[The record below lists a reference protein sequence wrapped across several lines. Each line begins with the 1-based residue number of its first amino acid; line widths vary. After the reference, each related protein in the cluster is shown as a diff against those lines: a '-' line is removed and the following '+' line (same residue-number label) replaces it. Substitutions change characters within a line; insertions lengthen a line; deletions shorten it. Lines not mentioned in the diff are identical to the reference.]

1 MGHYAVIHIVHLF
14 CAIAFIGVV
23 FFEVFILEGIR
34 HHIGATLMPQV
45 EQGIIGRAKR
55 VMPWFVG
62 TLFLSGIALAWFHYS
77 NLGSPF
83 DSSLGIL
90 LGVKILLA
98 LSVLA
103 HFVNAMMA
111 AQSGCMDSS
120 RFQITHLSVF
130 IHMVLIVIL
139 AKVMFYVHW

>member
-1 MGHYAVIHIVHLF
+1 MGAYPAVHVIHLF

-34 HHIGATLMPQV
+34 HQVGAQLMPQI

-55 VMPWFVG
+55 IMPWFVG
-62 TLFLSGIALAWFHYS
+62 TLFLSGIGLAWFHYS
-77 NLGSPF
+77 QMPSPF
-83 DSSLGIL
+83 ESSFGIL
-90 LGVKILLA
+90 LGIKILLA

-120 RFQITHLSVF
+120 RFQLTHLSVF

-139 AKVMFYVHW
+139 AKAMFYVHW

>member
-1 MGHYAVIHIVHLF
+1 MTYSLVHLVHLF

-23 FFEVFILEGIR
+23 FFEVFILEGVR
-34 HHIGATLMPQV
+34 DKLGPNVMPLV
-45 EQGIIGRAKR
+45 EQGIIARAKR
-55 VMPWFVG
+55 IMPWFVG

-77 NLGSPF
+77 NLPSPF
-83 DSSLGIL
+83 ATSLGIL
-90 LGVKILLA
+90 LGIKILLA

-120 RFQITHLSVF
+120 RFQFTHLSVF

-139 AKVMFYVHW
+139 AKAMFVVHW